1 MKKALYLIIS
11 FSMVFVFFTFNTL
24 KTEASD
30 LNNQLVSV
38 DTSIVTEYKLSIS
51 VNPNDPDLENT
62 IYTIG
67 EQQYKVEDLKL
78 VEISNPSLTLTF
90 NNNVASITPLSTDSQ
105 NVTLSN
111 GQTIEKQKY
120 VYNGTTAYTGSTGPS
135 ELRRLQITTLGRTVL
150 NEITS
155 DAPSI
160 GCQKTISGT
169 GYYLFRITNF
179 SAATQTWKWEI
190 TF

>member
-1 MKKALYLIIS
+1 
-11 FSMVFVFFTFNTL
+11 MVFVFFTFNTL
-24 KTEASD
+24 KTEASASD
-30 LNNQLVSV
+30 SNNQLVPV
-38 DTSIVTEYKLSIS
+38 DTSIVTDYKVSIS
-51 VNPNDPDLENT
+51 VDPNDPDLENT

-67 EQQYKVEDLKL
+67 EQQYKVEDFKL
-78 VEISNPSLTLTF
+78 VDVSNPSLTLTS
-90 NNNVASITPLSTDSQ
+90 NNNVESITPMSTDSQ
-105 NVTLSN
+105 YVTLSN

-120 VYNGTTAYTGSTGPS
+120 VYSGTTAYTGSTGPA

-179 SAATQTWKWEI
+179 SAATQTWQWEI

>member
-1 MKKALYLIIS
+1 
-11 FSMVFVFFTFNTL
+11 MVFVFFTFNTL